1 MLDDFDPKEKKAML
15 IFIALLLLGLVY
27 VSTHNLSWE
36 TPQHQQMGAGEV
48 FAPKLEQRSSETY
61 FEPSESTLVGKQS
74 RGE

>member
-36 TPQHQQMGAGEV
+36 TPQRQQMGAGEV
-48 FAPKLEQRSSETY
+48 FAPKLVQGSSETY
-61 FEPSESTLVGKQS
+61 F
-74 RGE
+74 